1 MNLWGGRFNS
11 LPSDSLFALSKSIH
25 FDWPLARYDIA
36 SSLAH
41 LASLVAGKVVL
52 EEDAKI
58 ISRALKEISQGIAS
72 GEIHPGPDD
81 EDVHSALERLL
92 KERVGQ
98 VGGSLRAGR
107 SRNDQIVTD
116 LKLFLLVEMR
126 EIALKVGSL
135 ARTILDRADQCVNL
149 IAPGFTH
156 IQHAQ
161 PVSFGQE
168 LAKHAFAL
176 ERDLSRIS
184 NWASRTDLSPL
195 GSGALAGSS
204 LVPNPEKAAAMLG
217 FSGVVGN
224 SIDAVS
230 ERDFVAEALFIL
242 SMISIHLSRIGEEFT
257 LYTSQEFGWVL
268 LADEYSTG
276 SSIMPQKKNPDVAE
290 LARGK
295 TGRAIGNLTALLTV
309 LKGLPFSYNRDL
321 QEDKEPIFDS
331 LETLNLL
338 LPAIDGMIGTATF
351 VKEEMEMASSQGF
364 VLATEIADFLAIRG
378 VPFSEGHEVA
388 GKVVKHCEK
397 NALELS
403 SLSKTDLAAID
414 PRLTEELMPLLNVRG
429 AVESRR
435 SSLGTSPASVEKAN
449 RMLLAQIEEFEAK
462 ARHELERLSK
472 VLEL

>member
-11 LPSDSLFALSKSIH
+11 LPSDSLFALSRSIH
-25 FDWPLARYDIA
+25 FDWRLARYDIA

-41 LASLVAGKVVL
+41 LASLVAAKVVL

-72 GEIHPGPDD
+72 GEILPELDD

-98 VGGSLRAGR
+98 MGGSLRAGR

-135 ARTILDRADQCVNL
+135 ARTILDRADQCVDL

-184 NWASRTDLSPL
+184 NWAARTDLSPL

-295 TGRAIGNLTALLTV
+295 AGRAIGNLTGLLTV

-351 VKEEMEMASSQGF
+351 VKEKIEMASSQGF
-364 VLATEIADFLAIRG
+364 VLATEIADFLAMRG

>member
-1 MNLWGGRFNS
+1 MNLWGGRFDS
-11 LPSDSLFALSKSIH
+11 LPSDSLFALSRSIH
-25 FDWPLARYDIA
+25 FDWRLARYDIA

-58 ISRALKEISQGIAS
+58 ISQALKEISQGIAS

-135 ARTILDRADQCVNL
+135 ARTILDRADQCVDL

-156 IQHAQ
+156 MQHAQ

-184 NWASRTDLSPL
+184 SWAARTDLSPL

-204 LVPNPEKAAAMLG
+204 LVPNPKKAAAMLG

-295 TGRAIGNLTALLTV
+295 AGRAIGNLTALLTV

-351 VKEEMEMASSQGF
+351 VKEKIEMASSQGF
-364 VLATEIADFLAIRG
+364 LLATEIADFLAIRG
-378 VPFSEGHEVA
+378 VPFSEGHEIA
-388 GKVVKHCEK
+388 GKVVKHCET

-449 RMLLAQIEEFEAK
+449 RMLFAQIEEFEAN

-472 VLEL
+472 VLDL

>member
-295 TGRAIGNLTALLTV
+295 AGRAIGNLTALLTV

-364 VLATEIADFLAIRG
+364 VLATEIADFLAMRG

-429 AVESRR
+429 SVESRR

>member
-11 LPSDSLFALSKSIH
+11 LPSDSLFALSRSIH
-25 FDWPLARYDIA
+25 FDWRLARYDIA

-41 LASLVAGKVVL
+41 LASLVAAKVVL

-72 GEIHPGPDD
+72 GEILPELDD

-98 VGGSLRAGR
+98 IGGSLRAGR

-135 ARTILDRADQCVNL
+135 ARTILDRADQCVDL

-184 NWASRTDLSPL
+184 NWAARTDLSPL

-295 TGRAIGNLTALLTV
+295 AGRAIGNLTALLTV

-351 VKEEMEMASSQGF
+351 VKEKIEMASSQGF
-364 VLATEIADFLAIRG
+364 VLATEIADFLAMRG